1 MINRNEIDN
10 ICGLGEV
17 KSQIENDGKEI
28 ERIISLDD
36 ALESVS
42 KSIGDNSTYD
52 VYGIEIVYQFVI
64 DSTDETGETTLG
76 TPVWK
81 IITQTQNDNK
91 YTCFYVDLKTGKV
104 NHTYKN
110 IYGTR

>member
-1 MINRNEIDN
+1 MCPGGAKIKPPFEMGVSDFEDERGEVCMINRNEIDN

-42 KSIGDNSTYD
+42 KSIGDNS
-52 VYGIEIVYQFVI
+52 IWQE
-64 DSTDETGETTLG
+64 
-76 TPVWK
+76 
-81 IITQTQNDNK
+81 
-91 YTCFYVDLKTGKV
+91 
-104 NHTYKN
+104 
-110 IYGTR
+110 